1 MEGEH
6 HVTTEQGL
14 ERCVYQ
20 PREPTI
26 APDCQQHLKLKEG
39 HGADSPLKPEEKP
52 RSQTCLL
59 YTSDAADEELIV

>member
-1 MEGEH
+1 MTNASLRGDSGHMEGEH

-26 APDCQQHLKLKEG
+26 APDCQQHRKLKEG

-52 RSQTCLL
+52 RSQTFSL
-59 YTSDAADEELIV
+59 